1 MDKEDVKYTYNGIPF
16 SLKKKL
22 TSPVMTAW
30 I

>member
-1 MDKEDVKYTYNGIPF
+1 MDKEDVKYTYNGISF
-16 SLKKKL
+16 NLKKKL